1 MSCSEDKESFISLK
15 MNVLQNHLWLSQNEN
30 CEYCFYDTKIF
41 LQNWNLGLCVMIF
54 SVDSGKQQ
62 RICLKI
68 VYIFTSLT
76 SQLMPLTMPK
86 TVRGFLHGAV
96 FTRGFQFLTIGL
108 TDLNTATHSA
118 WCHQTVLHSARG
130 IFYFEIRQTLIR
142 TAMELPQR
150 NLCT

>member
-54 SVDSGKQQ
+54 SLDSGKQQ

-76 SQLMPLTMPK
+76 SQLMPLTVPK

-96 FTRGFQFLTIGL
+96 FTRGFQFLTDWPKHYYPLCLVPSNCSSFSKRDFLFWNQTNIDKDGHGI
-108 TDLNTATHSA
+108 ATEEFMY
-118 WCHQTVLHSARG
+118 
-130 IFYFEIRQTLIR
+130 IK
-142 TAMELPQR
+142 
-150 NLCT
+150 